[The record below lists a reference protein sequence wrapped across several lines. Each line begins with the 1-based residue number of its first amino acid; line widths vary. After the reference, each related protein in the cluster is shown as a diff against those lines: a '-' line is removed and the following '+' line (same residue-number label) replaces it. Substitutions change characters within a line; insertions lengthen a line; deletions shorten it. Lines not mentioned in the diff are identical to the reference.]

1 MAAASVSI
9 PCPACKAKSK
19 VPVNKITEKGVIY
32 VCPNC
37 RTKIMAA
44 REGRKISARKA
55 TDGEVSAL
63 EPPPPEPP
71 PLPEK
76 KDDSPP
82 PWVVTFADLAT
93 LLLTFFVLILSFSNM
108 DVVKYKQLVGSVQD
122 RFGVSELA
130 TGSYQSV
137 SKGAVRDVDSNIL
150 KASPHARRNQLVSVV
165 YDAVMRTG
173 YQGAASITTTD
184 NGVRVRMKGRVLFKP
199 GSADLDKRG
208 LGFLKSVINLLNE
221 HPGLLLVVEGHTDNS
236 KIYSKRYPT
245 NWELS
250 TGRATAILEY
260 LVKIGAPKERLSAA
274 GFADARPLF
283 SNLRQETR
291 ILNRRVE
298 FLFTRE

>member
-1 MAAASVSI
+1 M
-9 PCPACKAKSK
+9 
-19 VPVNKITEKGVIY
+19 NKITEKGVIY
-32 VCPNC
+32 ACPNC

-55 TDGEVSAL
+55 TDDEISAL

-76 KDDSPP
+76 KNDSPP

-122 RFGVSELA
+122 RFGVSMEA
-130 TGSYQSV
+130 KGSYQAV
-137 SKGAVRDVDSNIL
+137 SKGALVDVDSNIL
-150 KASPHARRNQLVSVV
+150 KANPHAKRDQLVSVV
-165 YDAVMRTG
+165 YDAVTRTG
-173 YQGAASITTTD
+173 YQGSASITTTD
-184 NGVRVRMKGRVLFKP
+184 EGVRVRMKGRVLFKP

-208 LGFLKSVINLLNE
+208 LGFLKSVIDLLNG
-221 HPGLLLVVEGHTDNS
+221 HPNLLLVVEGHTDNS
-236 KIYSKRYPT
+236 KAHSARYPT

-298 FLFTRE
+298 FLFTQE